1 MLTLLDMDLQTKK
14 LELVRLIINTKK
26 PSLLKKIEDIFN
38 KEVGADWYDEL
49 SKHEKQSIEKGI
61 SEADK
66 GELFSHEQVMQEIK
80 AKYGLE

>member
-1 MLTLLDMDLQTKK
+1 MDLQAKK

-26 PSLLKKIEDIFN
+26 PSLLKKIEDILKN
-38 KEVGADWYDEL
+38 EAGTDWYDEL
-49 SKHEKQSIEKGI
+49 SNLEKQSIEKGL

-66 GELFSHEQVMQEIK
+66 GELIPHEQVMQEIK

>member
-1 MLTLLDMDLQTKK
+1 MDLQTKK

-26 PSLLKKIEDIFN
+26 PSILKKIEDIFK
-38 KEVGADWYDEL
+38 KEAGTNWYDEL
-49 SKHEKQSIEKGI
+49 SKHEKQSIEKGL

-66 GELFSHEQVMQEIK
+66 GELIPHEEVMQEIK